1 MKDAWL
7 YATSPHMFGERD
19 FAAFERLRK
28 RARRAVY
35 GAECMAYGLLAN
47 GYVDLVCE
55 GTMKLYDYAPMVPIV
70 EGAGGVITDWQG
82 GALATEGDGTVLA
95 AGDVGLH
102 ALAMRE
108 LAGK

>member
-1 MKDAWL
+1 
-7 YATSPHMFGERD
+7 
-19 FAAFERLRK
+19 
-28 RARRAVY
+28 
-35 GAECMAYGLLAN
+35 
-47 GYVDLVCE
+47 
-55 GTMKLYDYAPMVPIV
+55 MKLYDYAPMVPIV

-82 GALATEGDGTVLA
+82 SALATEGDGTVLA